1 MTPMT
6 PESNAY
12 PQDENLTKLAQL
24 ALGVFRLSSPERNWM
39 FYGSEHANGK
49 IFNLYQIFSQI
60 RANFSQKTASFLDCG
75 SGNGLAALVASIA
88 GFEKV
93 YGIEK
98 NRPLFLEAQ
107 NNLSYCQEKNLLRNS
122 NIYFF
127 NASYYQL
134 VNHHE
139 DVVASCLQELNNFY
153 EQDGIFYS
161 SSFLE
166 YTQALLK
173 EKNRSLKKMVENY
186 LFSPDSNKN
195 LKNSSLLKNG
205 QLTADF
211 VYIYPA
217 DLFFS
222 RVFLPQIAKLLKKGA
237 FLGILSPADDKS
249 EIEKDLLQKKEE
261 IKLAAAPASLVLSI
275 FQRVNTCLV
284 CTK

>member
-1 MTPMT
+1 MLMT
-6 PESNAY
+6 PEFSTY
-12 PQDENLTKLAQL
+12 HQDENLTKLAQL
-24 ALGVFRLSSPERNWM
+24 AQGVFRLSSPERNWM
-39 FYGSEHANGK
+39 FYGSEHSNEK
-49 IFNLYQIFSQI
+49 IFNLYQIFSRL

-75 SGNGLAALVASIA
+75 SGNGLATLIAGIA

-107 NNLSYCQEKNLLRNS
+107 NNLSYCQEKNLIRNG

-134 VNHHE
+134 VNHRE
-139 DVVASCLQELNNFY
+139 DVVASCLQKLNKLY
-153 EQDGIFYS
+153 KQDGIFYS
-161 SSFLE
+161 SSLLE
-166 YTQALLK
+166 YAQAILK

-186 LFSPDSNKN
+186 LFPPDSNKN
-195 LKNSSLLKNG
+195 LKNSSLLKNS

-217 DLFFS
+217 DLFFT
-222 RVFLPQIAKLLKKGA
+222 RVFLPQIAKLLKKEA
-237 FLGILSPADDKS
+237 SLGILSPADDKN

-261 IKLAAAPASLVLSI
+261 IKLSAAPASLVLSI
-275 FQRVNTCLV
+275 FQKR
-284 CTK
+284 

>member
-1 MTPMT
+1 MT
-6 PESNAY
+6 PESSAY
-12 PQDENLTKLAQL
+12 HQDENLTKLAQL
-24 ALGVFRLSSPERNWM
+24 AQGVFRLSSPERNWM
-39 FYGSEHANGK
+39 FYGSEHPKEK
-49 IFNLYQIFSQI
+49 IFNLYQIFSQL
-60 RANFSQKTASFLDCG
+60 RTNFSQKNASFLDCG
-75 SGNGLAALVASIA
+75 SGNGLVTLIASLA

-107 NNLSYCQEKNLLRNS
+107 KNLSYCQEQNLLRNNS
-122 NIYFF
+122 IYFF

-134 VNHHE
+134 VNHHK

-166 YTQALLK
+166 YAQALLK

-186 LFSPDSNKN
+186 LFPPTNNNN
-195 LKNSSLLKNG
+195 LKDSALLENG

-222 RVFLPQIAKLLKKGA
+222 RVFLPQIAKLLKKEA

-249 EIEKDLLQKKEE
+249 EAQEDLFRKKEE
-261 IKLAAAPASLVLSI
+261 IKLSATPASLVLSI
-275 FQRVNTCLV
+275 FQKR
-284 CTK
+284 

>member
-1 MTPMT
+1 MT
-6 PESNAY
+6 PESSAY
-12 PQDENLTKLAQL
+12 HQDENLTKLAQL
-24 ALGVFRLSSPERNWM
+24 AQGVFRLSSPERNWM
-39 FYGSEHANGK
+39 FYDSEHPKEK

-60 RANFSQKTASFLDCG
+60 RTNFSQKNASFLDCG
-75 SGNGLAALVASIA
+75 SGNGLVTLIANIA

-107 NNLSYCQEKNLLRNS
+107 NNLSYCQEQNLLKNGVV
-122 NIYFF
+122 YFF

-139 DVVASCLQELNNFY
+139 DVVASCLRELNNFY

-161 SSFLE
+161 SSLLE
-166 YTQALLK
+166 YARALLE
-173 EKNRSLKKMVENY
+173 EKNHSLKKMVGNY
-186 LFSPDSNKN
+186 LSPPDSNKN
-195 LKNSSLLKNG
+195 LKNSSLLRDG

-222 RVFLPQIAKLLKKGA
+222 RVFLPQIAKLLKKEA
-237 FLGILSPADDKS
+237 SLGILSPADDKS

-261 IKLAAAPASLVLSI
+261 IKLSAAPASLVLSI
-275 FQRVNTCLV
+275 FKKR
-284 CTK
+284 

>member
-1 MTPMT
+1 MT
-6 PESNAY
+6 PESSAY
-12 PQDENLTKLAQL
+12 HQDENLTKLAQL
-24 ALGVFRLSSPERNWM
+24 AQGVFRLSSPERNWM
-39 FYGSEHANGK
+39 FYDSEHPKEK

-60 RANFSQKTASFLDCG
+60 RTNFSQKNASFLDCG
-75 SGNGLAALVASIA
+75 SGNGLVTLIANIA

-107 NNLSYCQEKNLLRNS
+107 NNLSYCQKQNLLKNGVV
-122 NIYFF
+122 YFF

-139 DVVASCLQELNNFY
+139 DVVASCLRELNNFY

-161 SSFLE
+161 SSLLE
-166 YTQALLK
+166 YARALLE
-173 EKNRSLKKMVENY
+173 EKNHSLKKMVGNY
-186 LFSPDSNKN
+186 LSPPDSNKN
-195 LKNSSLLKNG
+195 LKNSSLLRDG

-222 RVFLPQIAKLLKKGA
+222 RVFLPQIAKLLKKEA
-237 FLGILSPADDKS
+237 SLGILSPADDKS

-261 IKLAAAPASLVLSI
+261 IKLSAKPVSLVLSI
-275 FQRVNTCLV
+275 FQKR
-284 CTK
+284 